1 MSRGNR
7 DQHRSPVNAGQ
18 YVDPEPEVLA
28 RAGWSGSSANA
39 ETMARS
45 QGVSLWE
52 DVFSRENLLA
62 ALKRVEAN
70 RGTAGVD
77 GLETHELRGWIREH
91 WAVTWECLDAGT
103 YRPLPVREVMI
114 PKPDGGERMLGVPSV
129 LDRLIQQA
137 IAQVLSPIFDE
148 GFVPVSYG
156 FRPGKSAHQ
165 AVGVARTVIEQ
176 GYRWVVEV
184 DLDAFFDRVNHD
196 VLMARVARKVKDKKL
211 LRLIRAYLE
220 AGIMSAGVHRA
231 TSEGTPQGS
240 PLSPLLSNIM
250 LDDFDQ
256 EFWRR
261 GHRFVRYADDIR
273 VFVRSKRAAGRVL
286 EQAVKVLEGRLR
298 LRVNRDKSVI
308 NPANVATLLGFGFY
322 FTARGVKVRVAPK
335 ALKRLKARIR
345 VLTSRRWSVSM
356 DYRITKLNRFVR
368 GWMGY
373 FRLADTPRKFAD
385 LDEWFRRRMR
395 QIRWK
400 EWKRPRTRVRM
411 LRSLGIRADLAYQWG
426 MSSRAYWRIAGSV
439 VLQRALPNSYWDG
452 QGLLVFRRAWGLFQ

>member
-1 MSRGNR
+1 MNLGWP
-7 DQHRSPVNAGQ
+7 SPVRSDGPA
-18 YVDPEPEVLA
+18 
-28 RAGWSGSSANA
+28 SGA
-39 ETMARS
+39 E
-45 QGVSLWE
+45 GVRGEQTNLWE
-52 DVFSRENLLA
+52 MIFSRENLLA
-62 ALKRVEAN
+62 ALKRVETN
-70 RGTAGVD
+70 RGAAGVD
-77 GLETHELRGWIREH
+77 GLETHDLRDWVRQHWPETRE
-91 WAVTWECLDAGT
+91 ALDAGA

-114 PKPDGGERMLGVPSV
+114 PKPDGGQRMLGVPSV
-129 LDRLIQQA
+129 LDRLVQQA
-137 IAQVLSPIFDE
+137 IAQVLSLIFDE

-165 AVGVARTVIEQ
+165 AVEVARTVISQ

-196 VLMARVARKVKDKKL
+196 VLMARVARKVKDKKVL
-211 LRLIRAYLE
+211 KLIRAYLE
-220 AGIMSAGVHRA
+220 AGIMSEGVVR
-231 TSEGTPQGS
+231 TPGEGTPQGS
-240 PLSPLLSNIM
+240 PLSPVLSNIM

-256 EFWRR
+256 EFWSR

-273 VFVRSKRAAGRVL
+273 VFVKSKRAAQRVL
-286 EQAVKVLEGRLR
+286 GQAVKVLEGRLH

-335 ALKRLKARIR
+335 AFKRMKARIR
-345 VLTSRRWSVSM
+345 MLTSRRWSVSM
-356 DYRITKLNRFVR
+356 DYRIQMVNRFVR

-373 FRLADTPRKFAD
+373 FRLADTSRKFLG

-411 LRSLGIRADLAYQWG
+411 LRSLGIRHDLAYQWG
-426 MSSRAYWRIAGSV
+426 MSSRSYWRIAKSPI
-439 VLQRALPNSYWDG
+439 LHRALPSSYWDG
-452 QGLLVFRRAWGLFQ
+452 QGLLVFRRAWDRFQ

>member
-1 MSRGNR
+1 MSPEWP
-7 DQHRSPVNAGQ
+7 SPVRSDGSASGVEGVRDGQ
-18 YVDPEPEVLA
+18 E
-28 RAGWSGSSANA
+28 
-39 ETMARS
+39 
-45 QGVSLWE
+45 SLWE
-52 DVFSRENLLA
+52 VVFPKENLLV

-70 RGTAGVD
+70 RGAAGVD
-77 GLETHELRGWIREH
+77 GLLTHELRDWIRVH
-91 WAVTWECLDAGT
+91 WAETRRDLDAGA

-114 PKPDGGERMLGVPSV
+114 PKPDGGQRMLGVPSV

-156 FRPGKSAHQ
+156 FRPNKSAHE
-165 AVGVARTVIEQ
+165 AVEVARTVISQ

-211 LRLIRAYLE
+211 LRLIRAYLQ
-220 AGIMSAGVHRA
+220 AGIMSAGVVRA
-231 TSEGTPQGS
+231 SGEGTPQGS
-240 PLSPLLSNIM
+240 PLSPLLSNIT

-256 EFWRR
+256 EFWGR

-273 VFVRSKRAAGRVL
+273 IFVRSKRAAERVL
-286 EQAVKVLEGRLR
+286 EQAGKVLEGRLR
-298 LRVNRDKSVI
+298 LRVNRQKSTI
-308 NPANVATLLGFGFY
+308 SPANVATLLGFGFY
-322 FTARGVKVRVAPK
+322 FTARGVKIRVAPK
-335 ALKRLKARIR
+335 AFARLKARLR

-356 DYRITKLNRFVR
+356 ADRITVLNRFVR

-373 FRLADTPRKFAD
+373 FRLAETPRKFAD

-400 EWKRPRTRVRM
+400 EWKRPRTRIRR
-411 LRSLGIRADLAYQWG
+411 LRSLGIRADLARQWG
-426 MSSRAYWRIAGSV
+426 MSSRGYWRIAKSPI
-439 VLQRALPNSYWDG
+439 LHRALPSSYWDDL
-452 QGLLVFRRAWGLFQ
+452 GLLVFRRAWEVFQ

>member
-1 MSRGNR
+1 MNPGWP
-7 DQHRSPVNAGQ
+7 SPVRSDGSA
-18 YVDPEPEVLA
+18 
-28 RAGWSGSSANA
+28 SGAEGVRDLQAN
-39 ETMARS
+39 
-45 QGVSLWE
+45 LWE
-52 DVFSRENLLA
+52 KVFSRENLLV

-70 RGTAGVD
+70 RGSAGVD
-77 GLETHELRGWIREH
+77 GLETHELRDWCLKH
-91 WAVTWECLDAGT
+91 WKETRDALDAGA

-114 PKPDGGERMLGVPSV
+114 PKPDGGRRMLGVPSV

-156 FRPGKSAHQ
+156 FRPNKSAHE
-165 AVGVARTVIEQ
+165 AVSVARTVIEQ

-196 VLMARVARKVKDKKL
+196 MLMARVARKVRDRRV
-211 LRLIRAYLE
+211 LRLIRRYLV
-220 AGIMSAGVHRA
+220 AGIMAAGVRRA
-231 TSEGTPQGS
+231 TVEGTSQGS
-240 PLSPLLSNIM
+240 PLSPLLSNVM

-256 EFWRR
+256 EFWGR

-273 VFVRSKRAAGRVL
+273 IFVKSKRAAARVL
-286 EQAVKVLEGRLR
+286 DQATKVLEKDLQ
-298 LRVNRDKSVI
+298 LRVNRQKSVI
-308 NPANVATLLGFGFY
+308 SPANVATLLGFGFY

-335 ALKRLKARIR
+335 AFKRMKDRIR
-345 VLTSRRWSVSM
+345 GLTSRRWSVSM
-356 DYRITKLNRFVR
+356 DYRIRVLNRFVR

-373 FRLADTPRKFAD
+373 FRLAATPRRFSA

-411 LRSLGIRADLAYQWG
+411 LRSLGIRPDLAYQWG
-426 MSSRAYWRIAGSV
+426 MSSRAYWRIAKSP
-439 VLQRALPNSYWDG
+439 VLHRALPSSYWDG
-452 QGLLVFRRAWGLFQ
+452 QGLVVFRRAWDRFQ